1 MPSTA
6 RPLAVPVAAIAV
18 GACAWWVTGLA
29 PFSTVATVAV
39 VGSGALVAIASGSRG
54 GRATEDDVVTRRD
67 AAIWGTLAVTLAAWQ
82 VGALVQHPRAEH
94 PTLSS
99 LANAV
104 LDPRPV
110 RTVAFVGW
118 LAGAAWLARR

>member
-1 MPSTA
+1 M
-6 RPLAVPVAAIAV
+6 AVIAV

-29 PFSTVATVAV
+29 PFSTAATVAV
-39 VGSGALVAIASGSRG
+39 VGSGAMVAIGSRSGG
-54 GRATEDDVVTRRD
+54 GRVTGDDVVTQRD
-67 AAIWGTLAVTLAAWQ
+67 AAIWGTLAVALAAWQ
-82 VGALVQHPRAEH
+82 VGALVQHPRVEH
-94 PTLSS
+94 PTLSA

-118 LAGAAWLARR
+118 LAGMVWLARR

>member
-1 MPSTA
+1 M
-6 RPLAVPVAAIAV
+6 AVIAV
-18 GACAWWVTGLA
+18 GAYAWWATGLA
-29 PFSTVATVAV
+29 PFSTAVTVAV
-39 VGSGALVAIASGSRG
+39 VGSGAFVAVASRSGRPATRSDGVG
-54 GRATEDDVVTRRD
+54 GDGVTPRS
-67 AAIWGTLAVTLAAWQ
+67 AAIWGALAVALGAWQ
-82 VGALVQHPRAEH
+82 INAFMRHPRAEH